1 MMLKKMAAA
10 GIIAATATTM
20 FAATPASAAEAATKG
35 TVRFSFGCNGSTKA
49 RANFSYNEGTVSTT
63 VYYNNHCS
71 HSVRVTVNMADASG
85 LSSHGEARG
94 SSAPPPTVRATP
106 VTWRRPLAGRRSQ
119 VSVRPLPG
127 APSLCRP

>member
-1 MMLKKMAAA
+1 MLKKMAAA

-85 LSSHGEARG
+85 QNIHCLKVPAHKKGSKKYRQGLSGTFKGLSKGC
-94 SSAPPPTVRATP
+94 
-106 VTWRRPLAGRRSQ
+106 LA
-119 VSVRPLPG
+119 
-127 APSLCRP
+127 